1 MPRFQ
6 VRTADGQRQIDDVEE
21 LRRLSRIGVVRRD
34 DPVSV
39 DGGAWQRADALP
51 ALAGCFDVDLWDAW
65 DGEDD
70 EAKPAAP
77 PLPADSLQVKTSGD
91 RAPRP
96 PVVVSEL
103 VPEDVPVVA
112 VPVMPVAA
120 PTKAVAP
127 APVKPSLVKTPPQA
141 SPPSPPAPVK
151 PSLVKAPPPDPVKA
165 PPSRPAAASRPPT
178 PPPPPEPLV
187 VEALEPLEPLDEP
200 IELPLAS
207 VEPLP
212 VVTRVAAAG
221 GAVGRGQVIRFPA
234 GKVPAP
240 APKTEPSSPERGRR
254 TPSRPL
260 EREPGPPAPPLVA
273 GPRLS
278 LRWLGYLALFAVAGL
293 SIWGFTAYVDSLAGY
308 TPAPGRPVSPTPGA
322 PAAPGGELVE
332 APEAPA
338 PPAPRPGDDPR
349 LNAMRVAIGGDV
361 PVTPPDADRLQD
373 LLYLELQRI
382 APARDVRIEVVRES
396 NDRRRSPELVK
407 AWFSVN
413 TRGDLPYELGAVGLV
428 AGKYQART
436 ELEFQEIVALLVEE
450 DGTVRQRSL
459 SPGSALKLYRAEL
472 DLTTFLLADV
482 PAPSEAPAEPP
493 PAEDP

>member
-39 DGGAWQRADALP
+39 DGGPWQRADALP

-77 PLPADSLQVKTSGD
+77 PLPADSLQVKTTGD

-96 PVVVSEL
+96 PVVVTEL
-103 VPEDVPVVA
+103 IPEDVPVVA
-112 VPVMPVAA
+112 VPVMPVATPPPKA
-120 PTKAVAP
+120 PT
-127 APVKPSLVKTPPQA
+127 
-141 SPPSPPAPVK
+141 K
-151 PSLVKAPPPDPVKA
+151 PSLVKAPPVSPPVS
-165 PPSRPAAASRPPT
+165 PPPT
-178 PPPPPEPLV
+178 PPSPPTKPSVTKAPAPRPPSRAAALPPPEPLS
-187 VEALEPLEPLDEP
+187 VEALEPIDEP
-200 IELPLAS
+200 IIELPLAS

-212 VVTRVAAAG
+212 VVTRLAAGG

-234 GKVPAP
+234 GKSPV
-240 APKTEPSSPERGRR
+240 PKTEPSSSERGRG

-278 LRWLGYLALFAVAGL
+278 FRWLVYPLLFAVAGL

-308 TPAPGRPVSPTPGA
+308 TPAPTRPAGAVADPETPTPPGA
-322 PAAPGGELVE
+322 EAVE
-332 APEAPA
+332 ATETP
-338 PPAPRPGDDPR
+338 PPAPRPGDDAR
-349 LNAMRVAIGGDV
+349 LNAMRIAIGGDV

-382 APARDVRIEVVRES
+382 APARDVRVEVVRQS

-407 AWFSVN
+407 VWFSVN
-413 TRGDLPYELGAVGLV
+413 TGGDLTYELGAVGLV

-459 SPGSALKLYRAEL
+459 SPASALKLYRAEL

-482 PAPSEAPAEPP
+482 PAAPSEAPPEPAQEP
-493 PAEDP
+493 

>member
-70 EAKPAAP
+70 EAKPTAP

-96 PVVVSEL
+96 PVVVTEL

-112 VPVMPVAA
+112 VPVMPVAP

-151 PSLVKAPPPDPVKA
+151 PSLVKPPPPDPVKVA
-165 PPSRPAAASRPPT
+165 PPRPPPPSRPPA
-178 PPPPPEPLV
+178 PPPEPLA
-187 VEALEPLEPLDEP
+187 VEALEPLEPIDEP
-200 IELPLAS
+200 VELPLAS

-212 VVTRVAAAG
+212 VVTRVAAGG

-234 GKVPAP
+234 GKGPAP

-278 LRWLGYLALFAVAGL
+278 LRWLGYLALFAFAGL
-293 SIWGFTAYVDSLAGY
+293 SIWGFTAYVDSLARY
-308 TPAPGRPVSPTPGA
+308 TPPPARPAGPTTG
-322 PAAPGGELVE
+322 PAAPRTPGVEAVE

-338 PPAPRPGDDPR
+338 APAPRPGDDPR

-407 AWFSVN
+407 VWFSVN
-413 TRGDLPYELGAVGLV
+413 TRGDLTYELGAVGLV

-436 ELEFQEIVALLVEE
+436 ELELQEITALLVEE

-459 SPGSALKLYRAEL
+459 SPASALKLYRAEL

-482 PAPSEAPAEPP
+482 PAAPSEAPPEPAQAP
-493 PAEDP
+493 

>member
-39 DGGAWQRADALP
+39 DGGPWQRADVLP

-65 DGEDD
+65 DGED
-70 EAKPAAP
+70 EEPKPAAP
-77 PLPADSLQVKTSGD
+77 SSPPADGLKVKTSGG

-96 PVVVSEL
+96 PVVVTEL
-103 VPEDVPVVA
+103 VPEEVPVVA
-112 VPVMPVAA
+112 VPVMPPPPSA
-120 PTKAVAP
+120 PPRPPAVKATPPAP
-127 APVKPSLVKTPPQA
+127 AKPTLV
-141 SPPSPPAPVK
+141 SPPSPPPAPAKPPPVK
-151 PSLVKAPPPDPVKA
+151 SAPPAPAKPPPVRSA
-165 PPSRPAAASRPPT
+165 
-178 PPPPPEPLV
+178 PPPPEPLA
-187 VEALEPLEPLDEP
+187 VEAIEPLEPLDEP
-200 IELPLAS
+200 VELPLAS

-212 VVTRVAAAG
+212 VVNRAAVGG

-234 GKVPAP
+234 GKGPAP

-273 GPRLS
+273 GPRIS
-278 LRWLGYLALFAVAGL
+278 LRWLGYVALFVVAGL
-293 SIWGFTAYVDSLAGY
+293 SIWGFTAYVDSLAGF
-308 TPAPGRPVSPTPGA
+308 APPPKRPSMGQGA
-322 PAAPGGELVE
+322 QT
-332 APEAPA
+332 PEAPVAEGATA
-338 PPAPRPGDDPR
+338 PEPPAAPRPGDDPR
-349 LNAMRVAIGGDV
+349 LNAMRVAIGGEV
-361 PVTPPDADRLQD
+361 SVTPPDAERLQD

-396 NDRRRSPELVK
+396 NDRRHSPELVR

-413 TRGDLPYELGAVGLV
+413 TRGDVPYELGAVGLV

-436 ELEFQEIVALLVEE
+436 ELEFQEIVALLVSE
-450 DGTVRQRSL
+450 DGTVRQRAL
-459 SPGSALKLYRAEL
+459 SPASTLKLYRAEL

-482 PAPSEAPAEPP
+482 PAPSEAPAAPVEGM
-493 PAEDP
+493 

>member
-39 DGGAWQRADALP
+39 DGGAWQRADVLP

-65 DGEDD
+65 DAEDD

-77 PLPADSLQVKTSGD
+77 AALPADSLQVKTSGD

-96 PVVVSEL
+96 PVVVTEL
-103 VPEDVPVVA
+103 VPEDVPVVT
-112 VPVMPVAA
+112 VPVMPIGA
-120 PTKAVAP
+120 PT
-127 APVKPSLVKTPPQA
+127 PVKPSLVKVAPPAPPTP
-141 SPPSPPAPVK
+141 PPAPVK
-151 PSLVKAPPPDPVKA
+151 PSLVKATPPPAPTKPA
-165 PPSRPAAASRPPT
+165 PARPPPPSRVVA
-178 PPPPPEPLV
+178 PPEPLA
-187 VEALEPLEPLDEP
+187 VEALEPLEPLEEP
-200 IELPLAS
+200 SELPLAS

-212 VVTRVAAAG
+212 VVTRVAASG

-234 GKVPAP
+234 GKGPAP
-240 APKTEPSSPERGRR
+240 APKTEPSSPDRGRR

-273 GPRLS
+273 GPRFS
-278 LRWLGYLALFAVAGL
+278 LRWLGYLALFTVAGL

-308 TPAPGRPVSPTPGA
+308 TPPPARPAGQSTGAEVATTPGA
-322 PAAPGGELVE
+322 GPA
-332 APEAPA
+332 EAPA
-338 PPAPRPGDDPR
+338 TPTPPSARAGDDPR

-382 APARDVRIEVVRES
+382 APARDVRVEVVRES

-407 AWFSVN
+407 VWFSVN
-413 TRGDLPYELGAVGLV
+413 TRGDLTYELGAVGLV

-436 ELEFQEIVALLVEE
+436 ELEFQEIVALLVED

-459 SPGSALKLYRAEL
+459 SPASALKLYRAEL

-482 PAPSEAPAEPP
+482 PTPSEAPAEAPP
-493 PAEDP
+493 APAEDL